1 MGLCQQLRQVSL
13 PVFLLVMLFS
23 MSTWIDVVGIWVEI
37 PLLVNALPE
46 GWGLPAFLTI
56 IIQCANIGPATYAL
70 VYKFRSKSPSKNT
83 FVKIQRSFVGC
94 DVLVSF
100 VIIVVAALSVFLMC
114 FFWSYTVIVAGA
126 PHSVPLF
133 VLVCSTSLVSCMS
146 SVVFLPYMARFNAV
160 YISAYYIGQ
169 GLSGLVPGLVGLIQ
183 GVGQEPICVNYTKV
197 IFNETGNFT
206 YLEPALKP
214 YYKPPLFSVDIFFG
228 FIAGLLV
235 ISLLAFYIL
244 NFASFSR
251 KEMVENNVPTADDVD
266 ESIDEPVLP
275 VESNSR
281 DETQTLANDNEASRL
296 HPSLEPGDED
306 YSKQVAKEDTTMA
319 VIEVQKSGVKTTR
332 FALLLLT
339 IGVVSA
345 MTNGILPATQS
356 YTCLPYGNL
365 VYTLSVR
372 LSSVVSPLA
381 SLSSMF
387 LPRPPVKVVVF
398 LTVVGVSLSAFQLM
412 LAAQSP
418 TPVLRGQLAGELLVV
433 SLTHVLS
440 LSSSC
445 AGFLSCTL
453 LCIVYFECLN
463 YFAIR
468 Y

>member
-1 MGLCQQLRQVSL
+1 M
-13 PVFLLVMLFS
+13 
-23 MSTWIDVVGIWVEI
+23 VGIWVEI

-56 IIQCANIGPATYAL
+56 IIQCANVGPATYAL
-70 VYKFRSKSPSKNT
+70 IYKFRSKSPSKNS
-83 FVKIQRSFVGC
+83 FVKIQRDFVGC

-100 VIIVVAALSVFLMC
+100 VIIIVATLSVLFMC
-114 FFWSYTVIVAGA
+114 FFWQYTVIVAGV

-133 VLVCSTSLVSCMS
+133 ILVCSTALVSCMS

-183 GVGQEPICVNYTKV
+183 GVGQEPICINTTNT
-197 IFNETGNFT
+197 IFNETGNFS
-206 YLEPALKP
+206 YLEPALTP

-228 FIAGLLV
+228 FIASLLG
-235 ISLLAFYIL
+235 ISLLAFYVL

-251 KEMVENNVPTADDVD
+251 KEMVENIVPTSDDID

-275 VESNSR
+275 VESNGR
-281 DETQTLANDNEASRL
+281 DKTPVLTNDNEASRSCL
-296 HPSLEPGDED
+296 HASLEAGEED
-306 YSKQVAKEDTTMA
+306 FSKQATEEEDTTIA
-319 VIEVQKSGVKTTR
+319 VVEVKKPGVKPTR
-332 FALLLLT
+332 FALLLVT

-356 YTCLPYGNL
+356 YTCLPYGSL
-365 VYTLSVR
+365 VYTLSIR

-387 LPRPPVKVVVF
+387 LPRPSVKIVIF
-398 LTVVGVSLSAFQLM
+398 LTVVGVSLSTFQLT

-418 TPVLRGQLAGELLVV
+418 NPILRGQLAGELLVV
-433 SLTHVLS
+433 SNVKILMVNFLLIKILIISILLHRFYVVPFKVICSRVLP
-440 LSSSC
+440 
-445 AGFLSCTL
+445 
-453 LCIVYFECLN
+453 V
-463 YFAIR
+463 
-468 Y
+468 